1 MEESSENL
9 FSGTKPPDIFIKQ
22 EVIEQEKKIY
32 LKTPEEKRLETEEI
46 KVDEN
51 GNKLIKELKGGVNK
65 VYTIK
70 FKNGGLGI
78 FKPKSG
84 EAFTATETLPGSQ
97 RERAAYLVNKFLGF
111 DLIPTTVIREIDG
124 EIGSLQEFI
133 PDTKAY
139 DGELDKFSLIDL
151 GLLDYINFNRD
162 RHPANL
168 LTEKTNNKKI
178 HAIDNGLTFTKIKML
193 GGGFIKDY
201 PDVVKIRDIVFCDT
215 PIPKNT
221 RERIEE
227 FLSNKEKKEL
237 LRGSLSELLGHNNT
251 EACFKRI
258 EKVGQFAKKGKI
270 ETTDLLEKMTF
281 E

>member
-9 FSGTKPPDIFIKQ
+9 FSRTKPPDISIKQ

-46 KVDEN
+46 IGK
-51 GNKLIKELKGGVNK
+51 KELKGGVNK
-65 VYTIK
+65 VYIIE
-70 FKNGGLGI
+70 FNGGLGI

-111 DLIPTTVIREIDG
+111 DLIPATVIREIDG
-124 EIGSLQEFI
+124 EVGSLQEFI

-178 HAIDNGLTFTKIKML
+178 YAIDNGLTFTKIKML

-201 PDVVKIRDIVFCDT
+201 PDVVKIRDIIFCDT
-215 PIPKNT
+215 PIPENT

-227 FLSNKEKKEL
+227 FLSNKEEKEL

-270 ETTDLLEKMTF
+270 ETNDLLEKMTF